1 MGHNQ
6 KKTTRRLRLR
16 TENRFEGSDF
26 AFGVVVVT
34 GIARP
39 NRRPIRKAT
48 VGHQWMVSKQHS
60 RALHFPMSSLQ
71 SRRKIQASKLRNGT
85 IPISHKQFHDLTAK
99 GGVVDKKAADIGCSV
114 KVHVEK
120 ASISRLEVEGMHIS
134 EDADFPYRMF
144 VVQASYPR
152 PSWWPT
158 RNSTVL
164 KRGWLRSNIG
174 NLIRSGSPATI

>member
-1 MGHNQ
+1 M
-6 KKTTRRLRLR
+6 
-16 TENRFEGSDF
+16 
-26 AFGVVVVT
+26 
-34 GIARP
+34 
-39 NRRPIRKAT
+39 
-48 VGHQWMVSKQHS
+48 
-60 RALHFPMSSLQ
+60 
-71 SRRKIQASKLRNGT
+71 RKIQASNLRNGT
-85 IPISHKQFHDLTAK
+85 IPISHKQFHDLSAK

-158 RNSTVL
+158 RNSTVIKKGMVAEQHREPPFCSSWPGTL
-164 KRGWLRSNIG
+164 SSDGFCRRCQISASTRDMSNSTCQLLDNRATLSLVIP
-174 NLIRSGSPATI
+174 LQKTLQADQKTLSTRRSGL

>member
-1 MGHNQ
+1 M
-6 KKTTRRLRLR
+6 
-16 TENRFEGSDF
+16 
-26 AFGVVVVT
+26 
-34 GIARP
+34 
-39 NRRPIRKAT
+39 
-48 VGHQWMVSKQHS
+48 
-60 RALHFPMSSLQ
+60 
-71 SRRKIQASKLRNGT
+71 RKIQASNLRNGT
-85 IPISHKQFHDLTAK
+85 IPISHKQFHDLSAK

-158 RNSTVL
+158 RNSTVIKKWMVAEQHREPHSFGL
-164 KRGWLRSNIG
+164 PGHHWPG
-174 NLIRSGSPATI
+174 T